1 MSCQCCDKDKTIEEL
16 QDEVDDLKGELHASQ
31 RDLAATEDE
40 LENYKYVVLKLD
52 ALVRNRLREL
62 NRDSSDR
69 DDRLLINML
78 HEIESV

>member
-52 ALVRNRLREL
+52 ALVRNRMREL
-62 NRDSSDR
+62 NSDSSDR
-69 DDRLLINML
+69 DYRLLVNVL

>member
-52 ALVRNRLREL
+52 ALVRNRMREL
-62 NRDSSDR
+62 NSDSSDR
-69 DDRLLINML
+69 DYRLLINML

>member
-62 NRDSSDR
+62 NSDSSDR
-69 DDRLLINML
+69 DYRLLINML